1 MSSPLPSATPSLPY
15 ESTARLSSPLTTNNV
30 TYNSYNPSSGLP
42 YGSTHHY
49 DSPSVDT
56 LFMNS
61 KDMNYEAPR
70 HPSPLKVK
78 SYPKSV
84 FQSDP
89 GQMSP
94 FAMDSP
100 LYNNCM
106 PNPLAEGS
114 LPLDTDHGLEDYPN
128 RGSNLCTILSDHNST
143 FLDDYNSKSMYPS
156 SSTFSVPLR
165 PLPEV
170 VKSGHY
176 DVSDLSENQELEED
190 EGESV
195 DEPFATPTKYVI
207 FEGKD

>member
-1 MSSPLPSATPSLPY
+1 
-15 ESTARLSSPLTTNNV
+15 
-30 TYNSYNPSSGLP
+30 
-42 YGSTHHY
+42 
-49 DSPSVDT
+49 
-56 LFMNS
+56 MNS

-156 SSTFSVPLR
+156 SSAFSVPLR

-176 DVSDLSENQELEED
+176 DVSDLSENQEELEED